1 MELDNLKEIWEKEKI
16 TDTPEISTEQQKEI
30 HLPLEQLR
38 KKMRNEFW
46 STMVMFVLII
56 LFFIFKDFHFFK
68 FKVYCI
74 TLVASM
80 MLVTGFYFFKF
91 FKFYKNIGE
100 INLNAKD
107 NLKDLMF
114 QFKLNEQYYVSFY
127 VAFVPVVVCEML
139 LIFDYMPN
147 LKMLDGV
154 NFILTFIGCC
164 LFMLVTLYLFGRWWF
179 NHFYGKRIKQI
190 QNIYNDLK

>member
-1 MELDNLKEIWEKEKI
+1 MELDNLKEMWSNEKI
-16 TDTPEISTEQQKEI
+16 SETPEISTEQQKEI

-46 STMVMFVLII
+46 STVVMFILII

-80 MLVTGFYFFKF
+80 MMVTGFYFFKF
-91 FKFYKNIGE
+91 FQLYKNMGE
-100 INLNAKD
+100 INLNTKD
-107 NLKDLMF
+107 SLKDLMF

-127 VAFVPVVVCEML
+127 LAFVPFVVCEML

-147 LKMLDGV
+147 LKMLDGAE
-154 NFILTFIGCC
+154 FILIFIGCC
-164 LFMLVTLYLFGRWWF
+164 LLMLVTLYLFGRWWF
-179 NHFYGKRIKQI
+179 HHFYGKNIRKIKKT
-190 QNIYNDLK
+190 YDDLK

>member
-1 MELDNLKEIWEKEKI
+1 MELDNLKEMWNKEKI
-16 TDTPEISTEQQKEI
+16 SETPEISTEQLKEI

-46 STMVMFVLII
+46 STVVMFVLII

-80 MLVTGFYFFKF
+80 MMVTGFYFFKF
-91 FKFYKNIGE
+91 FQLYKNMGE
-100 INLNAKD
+100 INLNTKD
-107 NLKDLMF
+107 SLKDLMF

-127 VAFVPVVVCEML
+127 LAFVPFVVCEML

-147 LKMLDGV
+147 LKMLDGAE
-154 NFILTFIGCC
+154 FILIFIACC
-164 LFMLVTLYLFGRWWF
+164 LLMLVTLYLFGRWWF
-179 NHFYGKRIKQI
+179 HHFYGKNIRKIKKT
-190 QNIYNDLK
+190 YEDLR